1 MSRQGMPDY
10 VITMRKPGD
19 NPEMISHTLENF
31 PVDTWQK
38 YASPV
43 WMDIRQSDTLQ
54 KNSARAEKD
63 EKHICPLQL
72 EVIQRCIELWTNPG
86 DIVFDPFAG
95 IGSVP
100 YVAVKLNRRGLGCE
114 LKESYYNQA
123 KANLNSVVNEV
134 HLPMSVGQMSILD
147 AISTEVQQ

>member
-1 MSRQGMPDY
+1 MPDY
-10 VITMRKPGD
+10 VITMRKPGE
-19 NPEMISHTLENF
+19 NPEMISHTHENF

-43 WMDIRQSDTLQ
+43 WMDIRQSNTLQ
-54 KNSARAEKD
+54 RTSARAEKD

-72 EVIQRCIELWTNPG
+72 EVIQRCIELWTNPN

-100 YVAVKLNRRGLGCE
+100 YVALRMNRRGLGCE
-114 LKESYYNQA
+114 LKESYYQQA
-123 KANLNSVVNEV
+123 ETNLGAAINE
-134 HLPMSVGQMSILD
+134 PTMSEVIGQMRIED
-147 AISTEVQQ
+147 FIA